1 MYTLYFAPTAN
12 GHKILIMLEAL
23 GVPYR
28 VRRIN
33 LAQGEQHQPDFARLT
48 PHGKIPLL
56 VDHEQELTLPESGAI
71 LQYLAETHSRFLPLA
86 GPERYAVLHWLAW
99 QISSLGP
106 MAGQHYHFIHQEVE
120 GNQYARSRYQEQT
133 VHLFN
138 TVEQALAGCDF
149 IAQAYSIADM
159 AIYPWLRIHAQLQVD
174 IRPLPNVA
182 GYLQRMAAREEVLA
196 AYAKGAGCEGVTAP
210 SHETVDHV
218 LPLAIS
224 SVM

>member
-28 VRRIN
+28 IRRIN

-48 PHGKIPLL
+48 IHRKIPLL
-56 VDHEQELTLPESGAI
+56 VDHDQALILPESGAI
-71 LQYLAETHSRFLPLA
+71 LQYLAEKHLRFLPWV

-106 MAGQHYHFIHQEVE
+106 MAGQNSHFIHQEAE
-120 GNQYARSRYQEQT
+120 DNEYARSRYQEQT
-133 VHLFN
+133 FHLFN
-138 TVEQALAGCDF
+138 TVEKALAGRDF
-149 IAQAYSIADM
+149 IARLYSIADM

-174 IRPLPNVA
+174 IQTLPNVT
-182 GYLQRMAAREEVLA
+182 GYLKRMAAREEVLT
-196 AYAKGAGCEGVTAP
+196 AYAKGAGSTP
-210 SHETVDHV
+210 P
-218 LPLAIS
+218 LPG
-224 SVM
+224 